1 MAPYPITAA
10 FGITLAQEVLSDL
23 RGDEE
28 KIITIEQIQR
38 SVAEFF
44 GVKVSDFKAKNRTRI
59 RAKAPKDTRDFRLTS

>member
-1 MAPYPITAA
+1 M
-10 FGITLAQEVLSDL
+10 LSDL
-23 RGDEE
+23 WGDEE

-44 GVKVSDFKAKNRTRI
+44 GVKFSDFKAKNRTRI